1 MLPETCVTFFPA
13 EPGIPQYPIFMVI
26 KMDFPVGWEEGMGKF
41 PCCSIKAVVNKR
53 LQAVRVID
61 RVEACEKSNRF
72 SVSNRVK
79 PSRTQTAVNLWFK
92 KKKKS
97 LMVSHVFSNL
107 QSHKRKN
114 KCKAIV
120 RNDGCGANYT
130 QPCDDPG
137 FRAVS
142 NRHK

>member
-1 MLPETCVTFFPA
+1 
-13 EPGIPQYPIFMVI
+13 MVI

-92 KKKKS
+92 KKKKIS
-97 LMVSHVFSNL
+97 YGIPRIF
-107 QSHKRKN
+107 
-114 KCKAIV
+114 
-120 RNDGCGANYT
+120 
-130 QPCDDPG
+130 QPTEPQ
-137 FRAVS
+137 
-142 NRHK
+142 KEK